1 MIRRMERKDREEYLK
16 MTGEFYAS
24 DAVLHEIPLK
34 YRSDAFEELMRSEDY
49 VTAYLLEQDGK
60 AAGYALLSRQFSQEA
75 GGMAL
80 WIDEIYIRPPF
91 RGRGLGSEFFRFL
104 DENIHGR
111 IKRLRLETEPEN
123 KGAQA
128 LYRRLGFRPLGY
140 LQMIKED

>member
-24 DAVLHEIPLK
+24 DAVLHKIPLK

-49 VTAYLLEQDGK
+49 ITAYLLEQDGK

-104 DENIHGR
+104 EGNIHGK
-111 IKRLRLETEPEN
+111 IKRLRLE
-123 KGAQA
+123 
-128 LYRRLGFRPLGY
+128 
-140 LQMIKED
+140 

>member
-1 MIRRMERKDREEYLK
+1 MLPTPCSMRFPCN
-16 MTGEFYAS
+16 TGAT
-24 DAVLHEIPLK
+24 
-34 YRSDAFEELMRSEDY
+34 RSK
-49 VTAYLLEQDGK
+49 AYLLEQDGK
-60 AAGYALLSRQFSQEA
+60 TAGYALLSRQFSQEA

-104 DENIHGR
+104 EENIHGR

-128 LYRRLGFRPLGY
+128 LYHRLGFRPLGY
-140 LQMIKED
+140 LQMIKGD